1 MTTKK
6 EIDVKAQKGASVCFC
21 CQVSLFH
28 FIMHT
33 HLIVSCRSFPVR
45 PTHHSSHACGDSLFS
60 FTLFNQIRATNNWK
74 IKRVHVRTFYFAHYC
89 IVRTETGSVEW
100 PKSDRRVKCISTRRT
115 SCSDDWLDLTQLHS
129 NDVSEQWRASVCG
142 DYPHLAWVV
151 AFYFRYVSFCVL
163 TIYRLFVSILRPF
176 REDQWSHKFKT
187 EESFYRLFSE
197 MSAHFLLDLE
207 NIKKKS

>member
-1 MTTKK
+1 MWRLRKVLRSASA
-6 EIDVKAQKGASVCFC
+6 VK
-21 CQVSLFH
+21 VSLFH

-45 PTHHSSHACGDSLFS
+45 PTHHSSYACGDSLFF

-142 DYPHLAWVV
+142 DYPHLVWVV

-163 TIYRLFVSILRPF
+163 TIYRLFVSILRHSGRINEAINLKQKKVF
-176 REDQWSHKFKT
+176 IDF
-187 EESFYRLFSE
+187 FSE
-197 MSAHFLLDLE
+197 MSVHFLLDLE
-207 NIKKKS
+207 NIKQS